1 MAALIVFKKVAN
13 DPPFGMEKV
22 NMVALT
28 IVLTTSGQKPSRAS
42 FISDG
47 FEAGG
52 EQEERLISKL
62 EQVSLETQK
71 FAGRPRHFVSA
82 WMSVKS
88 DQNVLDVVQHY
99 HLEICNLTQPRPRP
113 QIQFDPKE
121 RETIT

>member
-13 DPPFGMEKV
+13 DGSHNSSNNKRSKAFQSLFHFRRIP
-22 NMVALT
+22 
-28 IVLTTSGQKPSRAS
+28 
-42 FISDG
+42 
-47 FEAGG
+47 EAGG
-52 EQEERLISKL
+52 EEEEQLISKL
-62 EQVSLETQK
+62 VQVSLETQK

-82 WMSVKS
+82 WMSVTS
-88 DQNVLDVVQHY
+88 DQNVLNIVQHC